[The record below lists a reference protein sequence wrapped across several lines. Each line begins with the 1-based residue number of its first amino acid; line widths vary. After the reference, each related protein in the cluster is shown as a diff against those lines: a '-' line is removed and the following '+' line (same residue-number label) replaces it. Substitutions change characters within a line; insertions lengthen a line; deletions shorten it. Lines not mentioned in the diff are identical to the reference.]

1 MLGIPENEGL
11 MPISSGLLI
20 QEFYPQTLT
29 ETTDTQ
35 GSVVNTWTDG
45 TAFRG
50 RLSSLPIDERMSQDK
65 QTVFASHKL
74 YCNAFVLIESQ
85 RIRNSDSTRYFQIKG
100 VVNPSNA
107 SDHLEILVLELD

>member
-1 MLGIPENEGL
+1 

-20 QEFYPQTLT
+20 ETFTPQTLA
-29 ETTDTQ
+29 ETSDSQ
-35 GSVVNTWTDG
+35 GGVTSAWTDG

-74 YCNAFVLIESQ
+74 YCNNQTITEAY
-85 RIRNSDSTRYFQIKG
+85 RIRNSDSTRYFQVKA
-100 VVNPSNA
+100 VVNPSNN

>member
-1 MLGIPENEGL
+1 

-29 ETTDTQ
+29 ETADGMGGITT
-35 GSVVNTWTDG
+35 SWADG
-45 TAFRG
+45 TAFTG
-50 RLSSLPIDERMSQDK
+50 RLSSLPIDERMSADK
-65 QTVFASHKL
+65 TTVFASHKL
-74 YCNAFVLIESQ
+74 YCNNQTITEAQ

-107 SDHLEILVLELD
+107 NSHLEILVLEID

>member
-1 MLGIPENEGL
+1 

-20 QEFYPQTLT
+20 EAFTPQTLT
-29 ETTDTQ
+29 ETADSQ
-35 GSVVNTWTDG
+35 GGVTTTWADG

-65 QTVFASHKL
+65 TTVFASHKL
-74 YCNAFVLIESQ
+74 YCNNQTITEVQ

-100 VVNPSNA
+100 VINPSNN